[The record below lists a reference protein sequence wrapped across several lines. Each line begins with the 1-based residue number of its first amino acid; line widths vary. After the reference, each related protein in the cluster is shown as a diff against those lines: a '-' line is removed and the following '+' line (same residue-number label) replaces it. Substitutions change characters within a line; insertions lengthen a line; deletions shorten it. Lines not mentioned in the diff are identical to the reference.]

1 MLFVLIL
8 CQCFWKSGCMNPPS
22 VEGANGSARDFTFLG
37 FALGFCFGS
46 AGLGYPGGIGGG
58 AFFGFGG
65 TYEVGAALN
74 GGTPGGA
81 ALCGGASLGG
91 ALVGGPS
98 FGGGAFVGGA
108 PCCGIALG

>member
-1 MLFVLIL
+1 
-8 CQCFWKSGCMNPPS
+8 MNPPS
-22 VEGANGSARDFTFLG
+22 TEGASGSTRDFTLVEFTT
-37 FALGFCFGS
+37 GFCFGS

-65 TYEVGAALN
+65 TYSEGAALN

-98 FGGGAFVGGA
+98 LGGGAFVGGA
-108 PCCGIALG
+108 LSCGIALG